1 MSCDLLLKE
10 KRAALLSR
18 WRDRIY
24 ESYPKEAVR
33 FFRDE
38 RDPFKNPVG
47 HSIRQATEV
56 LFDAVVMDQPAAGV
70 ADALD
75 GMIRVRAVQELSP
88 SQAVACV
95 FQLKQVLRE
104 ALAEPAAAAAKR
116 DALDGLFDRID
127 SLAAMAFEGYVRC
140 VEQIHTIRLNE
151 LKRRTAV
158 LAARFGMEPD
168 LGPAP
173 PATDND
179 KRTRPN
185 GGV

>member
-1 MSCDLLLKE
+1 MSCDPLLKE

-24 ESYPKEAVR
+24 ESYPREAVR

-56 LFDAVVMDQPAAGV
+56 LFDAVVLDQPATGV
-70 ADALD
+70 TDALE
-75 GMIRVRAVQELSP
+75 GMIRIRAVQELSP
-88 SQAVACV
+88 SQAVAFV

-104 ALAEPAAAAAKR
+104 TLAELAAATDP
-116 DALDGLFDRID
+116 DALGALFDRID
-127 SLAAMAFEGYVRC
+127 SLAAMAFDGYVRC
-140 VEQIHTIRLNE
+140 IQQIHTIRLNE
-151 LKRRTAV
+151 LKRRSAV
-158 LAARFGMEPD
+158 LAARFGLGPD

-173 PATDND
+173 PATEE
-179 KRTRPN
+179 KTRAN